1 MCISLCVYIYIMI
14 YYDINR
20 KSLAKPPP
28 KTYPR
33 LRSHLG
39 CSKPCHLLHSSTRS
53 DLSPRHDLNLTRW
66 WFPDLT
72 HTLLPWENDNNS
84 NPGASEASFPPKKNW
99 SIGVTYK
106 NYKRH
111 QLDKSNQIKSVYY
124 VWVCLKIDSVPL
136 NPMANHHY
144 LHFYQWS
151 FGRCIPQVVR
161 NNKSQAGTI
170 CRCVLPTTLEELA
183 VHQVAVNIVSRQ
195 GHRAKL
201 FEVKV

>member
-1 MCISLCVYIYIMI
+1 MYIYIYYNTYIMMYI
-14 YYDINR
+14 YILYYS

-84 NPGASEASFPPKKNW
+84 NPGASEASFPKKIW

-106 NYKRH
+106 NYKKH

-124 VWVCLKIDSVPL
+124 VWICLKIDSVPL

-144 LHFYQWS
+144 LISIYINGHLEDVYPRWFEITNLRPERYAGVS
-151 FGRCIPQVVR
+151 FPRPWKNLPSTR
-161 NNKSQAGTI
+161 SQ
-170 CRCVLPTTLEELA
+170 
-183 VHQVAVNIVSRQ
+183 
-195 GHRAKL
+195 
-201 FEVKV
+201 